1 MDLWGP
7 LPQVHLPWF
16 QTSSFPCP
24 PPPETS
30 QVLGEQAEVHE
41 SPERLP
47 VEPGGDQRS
56 GGKVLHPRRL

>member
-1 MDLWGP
+1 MVPNLVFSVSP
-7 LPQVHLPWF
+7 F
-16 QTSSFPCP
+16 S
-24 PPPETS
+24 PPETG
-30 QVLGEQAEVHE
+30 QVLREQAEVHE